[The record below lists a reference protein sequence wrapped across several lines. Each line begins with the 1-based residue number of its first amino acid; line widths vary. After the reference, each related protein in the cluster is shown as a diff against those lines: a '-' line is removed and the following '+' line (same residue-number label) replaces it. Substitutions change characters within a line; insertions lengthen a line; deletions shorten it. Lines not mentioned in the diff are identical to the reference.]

1 MYYKKVGFEHYE
13 LFPELVTFLYY
24 AGRMV
29 REGKIE
35 PFELTE
41 EEIEAFKAFPK
52 PLIDTIAKFEKEL
65 LDVLKKGFAWGGI

>member
-13 LFPELVTFLYY
+13 LFPELVTLLYY

-41 EEIEAFKAFPK
+41 EEIE
-52 PLIDTIAKFEKEL
+52 
-65 LDVLKKGFAWGGI
+65 VLKKGFA